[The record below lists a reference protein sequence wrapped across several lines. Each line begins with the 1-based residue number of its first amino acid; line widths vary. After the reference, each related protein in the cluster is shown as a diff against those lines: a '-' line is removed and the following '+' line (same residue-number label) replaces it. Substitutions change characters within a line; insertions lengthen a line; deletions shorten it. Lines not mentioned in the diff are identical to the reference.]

1 MDASDA
7 LSAGHAAI
15 ARGDWQGAREAF
27 SAAIATHPTAEAYEA
42 LGKACWWQ
50 DDPAA
55 VFEAREQAFR
65 LYRESG
71 DARGAGRVATL
82 IGFDYADY
90 RGDLA
95 VCNGWLQ
102 RAETLLKD
110 EPPCEEQAWLY
121 LYQGFIVLMY
131 EDDIQRSAERI
142 AQVDALLPA
151 LKSIDL
157 DMMTVGLRGLLAIR
171 KGDIASG
178 LRMFDEAMTAAL
190 DGEMKDLVA
199 VGNLSCTLIYACEA
213 IADYDRARQ
222 WCERT
227 REFCKRM
234 GLDTVFSICRTYYA
248 TTLIW
253 RGDWDA
259 ADTELSAAMRE
270 LEPNRPSYV
279 QDSLARL
286 GELRRRQ
293 GRLEEAESLFAQA
306 GSHRTALFGLASM
319 AFDRGDSTEAIDLL
333 SRVLRRIGV
342 EDRAERV
349 FVLALLSRAKA
360 SMRQVDEALGLLE
373 EMGEVARL
381 VGTRPLAAT
390 VLATRGFVAA
400 STSDWPTAQACF
412 EDALDLFETAEARF
426 EAAGT
431 RLELAA
437 VLQAQARTAAATEQ
451 AMIAQSTFR
460 VLGAAGGAEKAAR
473 LLSDLSVTLAPPTL
487 STPLPNGITAREGE
501 VLWLIAAGRTNQ
513 EIAGDLVL
521 SVRTVERHIST
532 IYEKLGLHGRSARAS
547 AAAVAVGLR
556 TNT

>member
-1 MDASDA
+1 MDSTAA
-7 LSAGHAAI
+7 LSAGHAAL

-27 SAAIATHPTAEAYEA
+27 TAAIAVAASAEAYEG

-50 DDPAA
+50 DDPPA

-65 LYRESG
+65 LYHEAG
-71 DARGAGRVATL
+71 DTRGASRIATL

-131 EDDIQRSAERI
+131 EDDIQRSGDRI
-142 AQVDALLPA
+142 AQVEMLLPA

-171 KGDIASG
+171 QGDIAAG

-253 RGDWDA
+253 RGEWEA

-270 LEPNRPSYV
+270 LEPSRPSYV

-293 GRLEEAESLFAQA
+293 GRLDEAEALFAQA

-319 AFDRGDSTEAIDLL
+319 AFERGDVTGAIDILL
-333 SRVLRRIGV
+333 RVLRRIGV

-349 FVLALLSRAKA
+349 FVLALLARAKA
-360 SMRQVDEALGLLE
+360 SAGHATEAQALLA
-373 EMGEVARL
+373 EMAEMSRL
-381 VGTRPLAAT
+381 VGTTPLAAT
-390 VLATRGFVAA
+390 VLATRGALA
-400 STSDWPTAQACF
+400 SGLGGLTDARACF
-412 EDALDLFETAEARF
+412 EDATDLFEAAEARY
-426 EAAGT
+426 EAAIT

-437 VLQAQARTAAATEQ
+437 VLRDQERTAAATEQ
-451 AMIAQSTFR
+451 AMIAQTAFR
-460 VLGAAGGAEKAAR
+460 SLGAGGGTEKAAN
-473 LLSDLSVTLAPPTL
+473 LLREMSGSLQPLTEAR
-487 STPLPNGITAREGE
+487 LPNGITAREAE

-513 EIAGDLVL
+513 EIADDLVL

-532 IYEKLGLHGRSARAS
+532 IYEKLGVHGRSARAS
-547 AAAVAVGLR
+547 AAAVAVSLR